1 MGPETFQKQEKLRKR
16 KEFNQAFQTG
26 RRFDSKNFIVLVSQ
40 NPLGIRRLG
49 LTVSKKVGKAVK
61 RNRIKR
67 LLREFFRL
75 NKEKMPESKDI
86 LIVAKKRTSSRLGYE
101 DIRMELEKLF
111 REKVCS

>member
-1 MGPETFQKQEKLRKR
+1 MEPRTFQKQEKIRKR

-26 RRFDSKNFIVLVSQ
+26 TRFDSKNFIVFVSQ
-40 NPLGIRRLG
+40 NPLGLRRLG

-75 NKEKMPESKDI
+75 NKGKMPDSKDI
-86 LIVAKKRTSSRLGYE
+86 LIIARKRASHRLGYK
-101 DIRMELEKLF
+101 DIQAELEKLF

>member
-1 MGPETFQKQEKLRKR
+1 MEPRTFQKREKIRKR
-16 KEFNQAFQTG
+16 KEFTQVFQTG
-26 RRFDSKNFIVLVSQ
+26 RRFDSKNFIVLVSH

-75 NKEKMPESKDI
+75 NKDKIPESKDI
-86 LIVAKKRTSSRLGYE
+86 LIIAKRRTSSRLGYE
-101 DIRMELEKLF
+101 DIRLELERLF